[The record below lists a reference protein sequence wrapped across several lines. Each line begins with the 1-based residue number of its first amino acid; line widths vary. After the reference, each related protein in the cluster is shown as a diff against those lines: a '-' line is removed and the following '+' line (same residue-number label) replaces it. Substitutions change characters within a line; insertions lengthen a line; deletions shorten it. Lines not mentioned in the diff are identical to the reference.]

1 MKIWM
6 DLLTTDYGLMS
17 AGVVLFMLGMAVY
30 YTRMFIKKSKDS

>member
-17 AGVVLFMLGMAVY
+17 GLVVLFMLGMGVY
-30 YTRMFIKKSKDS
+30 YARMFINKSK